1 MKTIR
6 EIYEEKHQQEL
17 EESFATGLATA
28 ASILGYTTISGLA
41 VFGGAVLVASAK
53 RAKLGNKIKKLFA
66 KIAGKETDFN
76 LKKGTDKLKQKS
88 GIRDMYDSYKKSEM
102 AEKLSDVL
110 AAISRRDY
118 EEALSEYRASGEFGN
133 DDAIRIISLAV
144 TEEFGE
150 PPLYYI
156 SPGNESFQFLKRIVG
171 PRTAKAVADSV
182 MYALNKNKSYFSDV
196 EIMRT
201 SGDKEESKKDY
212 QQEWDEDDK
221 EGFK

>member
-6 EIYEEKHQQEL
+6 EIYEEKQQQEL
-17 EESFATGLATA
+17 EEGFVAGLTAAATA
-28 ASILGYTTISGLA
+28 LGFTAIGGLA

-53 RAKLGNKIKKLFA
+53 KAKLGNKIKALFA
-66 KIAGKETDFN
+66 KIAGKETEFN

-88 GIRDMYDSYKKSEM
+88 GIREMYDNYKKSEI
-102 AEKLSDVL
+102 AEKLSNVL

-133 DDAIRIISLAV
+133 DDAIRIIALAV

-156 SPGNESFQFLKRIVG
+156 SPGNGSFQFLKRIVG

-182 MYALNKNKSYFSDV
+182 MYALNKNKSYFSDIEV
-196 EIMRT
+196 MRT
-201 SGDKEESKKDY
+201 SRDREEDSEVPKLKLD
-212 QQEWDEDDK
+212 DEEDMY
-221 EGFK
+221 